1 VVAVTLF
8 EIKLFRDMNMLKMSD
23 MKSIFTTFLVV
34 ILFMG
39 GNGFAQEKS
48 LVNTSQSPYAV
59 LKCIDMG
66 DVQWTTGFWGERFRV
81 CKESMVPHMM
91 GNYLNPDVSHAFR
104 NFEIAAGEK
113 EGDHVGPAFH
123 DGDFYKMLE
132 GMIMVW
138 SSSRDAETEKKIDTI
153 IETIAK
159 TQRPDGYIHTPVV
172 IRQLQNKGGNKE
184 FGERLDFE
192 TYNMGHLMTAACL
205 HYRLTGKK
213 NLLNVAIKATDFL
226 CEFYRRASAEL
237 ARNAI
242 CPSHYMGVIEM
253 YRTTRDPRY
262 LELAKNLINIRSL
275 VENGTDDNQDRVPF
289 LQMDK
294 AIGHAVRANYLYAG
308 VADVYAETGH
318 DSLMITLDKIW
329 HNMTETKMYV
339 TGACGALYDG
349 VSPDG
354 TSYKPDYNQKVHQ
367 AYGRD
372 FQLPNLT
379 AHNESCANIGNILWN
394 WRMLLITGEARF
406 ADVMELVMYNS
417 LLAGVSLDGQG
428 YFYTNP
434 LSVNQDI
441 PFTLRWSKQREGYIS
456 FCNCCPPNTIRTIAE
471 ISSYVYTTSVK
482 GLWINLYGSNQ
493 LKTRL
498 NDGSVVRL
506 SQQTD
511 YPWNG
516 KINIKLEECPG
527 KPFSIFLRIPG
538 WAISAEIR
546 INGKKQNMAARPGSY
561 AELSGSWKQG
571 DRIELNLPM
580 DARLIEANPLV
591 EEVRNQVAV
600 RRGPVVYCLE
610 SADIPANRRIFDYI
624 IPADSKFKPI
634 EVTIS
639 NSKICALE
647 GKAVLMP
654 EESWKGQ
661 LYRPVSAKKETVTLQ
676 LIPYYAWGNRG
687 KGDMSV
693 WLPVSR

>member
-1 VVAVTLF
+1 M
-8 EIKLFRDMNMLKMSD
+8 KMLKTLD
-23 MKSIFTTFLVV
+23 MKRVYLIILTGVLLSGGSI
-34 ILFMG
+34 
-39 GNGFAQEKS
+39 FAQEKS
-48 LVNTSQSPYAV
+48 LVNTSQSPNA
-59 LKCIDMG
+59 LMKSIDMG

-91 GNYLNPDVSHAFR
+91 GNYMNPDVSHAFR
-104 NFEIAAGEK
+104 NFEIAAGLEK
-113 EGDHVGPAFH
+113 GEHVGPAFH

-138 SSSRDAETEKKIDTI
+138 SASRDAETEKKIDTI

-159 TQRPDGYIHTPVV
+159 TQRTDGYIHTPVV
-172 IRQLQNKGGNKE
+172 IKQLQNSTGKKE

-192 TYNMGHLMTAACL
+192 TYNMGHLMTVACL
-205 HYRLTGKK
+205 HYRLTGKR
-213 NLLNVAIKATDFL
+213 NLLSVAIKATDFL
-226 CEFYRRASAEL
+226 VDFYKRASAEL

-262 LELAKNLINIRSL
+262 LELAKNLISIRSL

-308 VADVYAETGH
+308 VADVYAETGN

-329 HNMTETKMYV
+329 HNVTECKMYV

-394 WRMLLITGEARF
+394 WRMFLATGEARF

-417 LLAGVSLDGQG
+417 LLAGVSLDGKG

-471 ISSYVYTTSVK
+471 ISNYVYTTSVK
-482 GLWINLYGSNQ
+482 GLWINLFGSNK
-493 LKTRL
+493 LKSKL
-498 NDGSVVRL
+498 HDGSVIRL
-506 SQQTD
+506 CQQTD

-516 KINIKLEECPG
+516 KIDIKMEECSG

-538 WAISAEIR
+538 WASSAEIR
-546 INGKKQNMAARPGSY
+546 INGKKESVAAKPGSY
-561 AELSGSWKQG
+561 AEISRSWKQG
-571 DRIELNLPM
+571 DQIELNLPM

-591 EEVRNQVAV
+591 EEAHNQVAV
-600 RRGPVVYCLE
+600 KRGPVVYCIE
-610 SADIPANRRIFDYI
+610 SADIPANRRIFEYI
-624 IPADSKFKPI
+624 IPASSKFKPR

-639 NSKICALE
+639 NSKMVALE
-647 GKAVLMP
+647 GKAEMIP
-654 EESWKGQ
+654 DESWKGQ
-661 LYRPVSAKKETVTLQ
+661 LYRPLNSKKQCVSLQ

-693 WLPVSR
+693 WLPVSK